1 MFIRLIQEDIFMK
14 TLNTI
19 KKVSPLN
26 NCTEVPTGIY
36 IIKKLL
42 AFFMI
47 YAVSAVVGEV
57 IIIGGLS
64 LAGYDPLNG
73 VMPTGKFGMLL
84 PYYGNAIF
92 ILATIL
98 YCKLIEKRTVKE
110 LGFNKKGIPQY
121 FVGAIIAIVL
131 LTAVIAVCCVTG
143 SITYTGFNSNVDV
156 LYIVALLLGLVIQG
170 ATEEIMCRGFLMQ
183 SLQKKTSVAV
193 AIFVSST
200 AFALPHLLTLLEADT
215 LYAVVGIVNLYLVSI
230 IFSLLMLCGSNIWV
244 SCGLHTVW
252 NFLLYGVFGLTLSGS
267 QSNSDAVFKFEAT
280 SSNIINGGVYG
291 VEASVVTTVILL
303 VVVIVIVVR
312 FCKKESK

>member
-1 MFIRLIQEDIFMK
+1 MK
-14 TLNTI
+14 PINTI
-19 KKVSPLN
+19 KKINPLN
-26 NCTEVPTGIY
+26 NSTEVPTGVY
-36 IIKKLL
+36 IVKKLL

-57 IIIGGLS
+57 IIIAGLS
-64 LAGYDPLNG
+64 FAGYDPLNG
-73 VMPTGKFGMLL
+73 VMPTRKFGMLL

-92 ILATIL
+92 ILVTIL
-98 YCKLIEKRTVKE
+98 YCKLIEKQEVKNMRLE
-110 LGFNKKGIPQY
+110 KKRILQY
-121 FVGAIIAIVL
+121 FIGALIAVVL

-143 SITYTGFNSNVDV
+143 SITYNGFNSEVDV
-156 LYIVALLLGLVIQG
+156 LYIVVLLLGLVIQG

-183 SLQKKTSVAV
+183 SLQKKTSVSV

-215 LYAVVGIVNLYLVSI
+215 LYAIVGIVNLYLVSI
-230 IFSLLMLCGSNIWV
+230 IFSLLMLCGSNIWI

-267 QSNSDAVFKFEAT
+267 ESTSDAVFKFEST
-280 SSNIINGGVYG
+280 SSSIINGGVYV

-303 VVVIVIVVR
+303 VAVIIILVR
-312 FCKKESK
+312 FSKKESK

>member
-1 MFIRLIQEDIFMK
+1 MK

-19 KKVSPLN
+19 KKINPLN
-26 NCTEVPTGIY
+26 NSTEVPTGIY

-47 YAVSAVVGEV
+47 YAVSAVVGEG
-57 IIIGGLS
+57 IIIAGLS

-84 PYYGNAIF
+84 PYYGHIIF
-92 ILATIL
+92 ILTTIL
-98 YCKLIEKRTVKE
+98 YCKFIEKRTIKE

-121 FVGAIIAIVL
+121 FVGSVIAVVL
-131 LTAVIAVCCVTG
+131 LTAIIAVCCVTG
-143 SITYTGFNSNVDV
+143 SITYNGFNSNVDV
-156 LYIVALLLGLVIQG
+156 VYIVALLLSLVIQG
-170 ATEEIMCRGFLMQ
+170 ANEEIMCRGFLMQ
-183 SLQKKTSVAV
+183 SLQKKTSVTV

-215 LYAVVGIVNLYLVSI
+215 LYAIVGIVNLYLVSI
-230 IFSLLMLCGSNIWV
+230 IFSLLVLCGSNIWV

-267 QSNSDAVFKFEAT
+267 ESSSDAVFKFEAT
-280 SSNIINGGVYG
+280 SANIINGGVYG
-291 VEASVVTTVILL
+291 VEASVVTTVVLL
-303 VVVIVIVVR
+303 VAVIIILKR
-312 FCKKESK
+312 FSKSKKESK

>member
-1 MFIRLIQEDIFMK
+1 MK
-14 TLNTI
+14 PINTI
-19 KKVSPLN
+19 KKINPLN
-26 NCTEVPTGIY
+26 NSTEVPTGVY
-36 IIKKLL
+36 IVKKLL

-47 YAVSAVVGEV
+47 YVVSAVVGEV
-57 IIIGGLS
+57 IIIAGLS
-64 LAGYDPLNG
+64 FAGYDPLNG

-92 ILATIL
+92 ILVTIL
-98 YCKLIEKRTVKE
+98 YCKLIEKQAVKA
-110 LGFNKKGIPQY
+110 LGFEKKRILQY
-121 FVGAIIAIVL
+121 FIGALIAVVL

-143 SITYTGFNSNVDV
+143 SITYNGFNSEVDV
-156 LYIVALLLGLVIQG
+156 LYIVVLLLGLVIQG

-183 SLQKKTSVAV
+183 SLQKKTSVSV

-215 LYAVVGIVNLYLVSI
+215 LYAIVGIVNLYLVSI
-230 IFSLLMLCGSNIWV
+230 IFSLLMLCGSNIWI

-267 QSNSDAVFKFEAT
+267 ESTSDAVFKFEST
-280 SSNIINGGVYG
+280 SSSIINGGVYG

-303 VVVIVIVVR
+303 VAVIIILVR
-312 FCKKESK
+312 FSKKESK

>member
-1 MFIRLIQEDIFMK
+1 MK
-14 TLNTI
+14 PINTI
-19 KKVSPLN
+19 KKINPLN
-26 NCTEVPTGIY
+26 NSTEVPTGVY
-36 IIKKLL
+36 IVKKLL

-57 IIIGGLS
+57 IIIAGLS
-64 LAGYDPLNG
+64 FAGYDPLNG

-92 ILATIL
+92 ILVTIL
-98 YCKLIEKRTVKE
+98 YCKFIEKQAVKA
-110 LGFNKKGIPQY
+110 LGFEKNRILQY
-121 FVGAIIAIVL
+121 FAGALIAVVL

-143 SITYTGFNSNVDV
+143 SITYNGFNSEVDV
-156 LYIVALLLGLVIQG
+156 LYIVVLLLGLVIQG

-183 SLQKKTSVAV
+183 SLQKKTSVSV

-215 LYAVVGIVNLYLVSI
+215 LYAIVGIVNLYLVSI
-230 IFSLLMLCGSNIWV
+230 IFSLLMLCGSNIWI

-267 QSNSDAVFKFEAT
+267 ESTSDAVFKFEST
-280 SSNIINGGVYG
+280 SSSIINGGVYG

-303 VVVIVIVVR
+303 VAVIIILVR
-312 FCKKESK
+312 FSKKESK